1 MAQVLLDEPQIDSGF
16 EQVRGPR
23 VAKSVHRGSLVVAA
37 FFKRRAG
44 NASCT
49 LLRAIGSVEVAN
61 GTSP

>member
-1 MAQVLLDEPQIDSGF
+1 MSRRLTPGF

-37 FFKRRAG
+37 FFKSPRG
-44 NASCT
+44 TASCT